1 MNMDYNGYD
10 RREERQI
17 SRSEKIRLAKSSFT
31 PGAGRERSFVNS
43 QEDSCLEEGGHRF
56 GILRMVTAGVL
67 FFVLVLSFHL
77 NLSYKEYDK
86 EYVKQVLSDDS
97 HWESLVNQVTQVMK
111 QNISKKK

>member
-10 RREERQI
+10 KGEERQM

-31 PGAGRERSFVNS
+31 PGYGRERGFVSS
-43 QEDSCLEEGGHRF
+43 QEGDSSYEEGGHRF
-56 GILRMVTAGVL
+56 GLLRMVTAGVL
-67 FFVLVLSFHL
+67 FFILVLSFHL
-77 NLSYKEYDK
+77 QLSYKEYDK

-111 QNISKKK
+111 QK

>member
-1 MNMDYNGYD
+1 MEYNGYD
-10 RREERQI
+10 EREERQI
-17 SRSEKIRLAKSSFT
+17 SRSEKIQLAKSSFSQ
-31 PGAGRERSFVNS
+31 GFGRERGTVNR
-43 QEDSCLEEGGHRF
+43 QEEYPSSWEGRHRF

-77 NLSYKEYDK
+77 QLSYKEYDK
-86 EYVKQVLSDDS
+86 EYVEQVLSDDS